1 MLVEEDSDI
10 TSNLVTSNTI
20 QSKKNNISRSALPP
34 NFKKRKN
41 SSKNITN
48 IESNNGENNN
58 MTLVYQKTTSYE
70 FEV

>member
-20 QSKKNNISRSALPP
+20 QSKKNNTSRIALPP
-34 NFKKRKN
+34 NFKRTRK
-41 SSKNITN
+41 SSNNITN
-48 IESNNGENNN
+48 IESNNGYNNN
-58 MTLVYQKTTSYE
+58 MTLVYQKITSYE